1 MTTTNDLLLGFDY
14 GERQIGVAV
23 GELATGSARPL
34 CILPAR
40 AGQPDWSVLAGLLEE
55 WQPGT
60 LVVGLPLH
68 MDGSEGSSAQQA
80 RKFAARL
87 HGRFGCVVELHDERL
102 SSHEVRARLR
112 EAAAA
117 VGRRGGGNSVDS
129 RAGGGTGGGAGSSAT
144 GNKKIAHNK
153 IDALAAALILESWL
167 AANAGATG
175 DSL

>member
-23 GELATGSARPL
+23 GELTTGSARPL

-40 AGQPDWSVLAGLLEE
+40 AGQPDWTVLAELLEE
-55 WQPGT
+55 WRPSA

-68 MDGSEGSSAQQA
+68 MDGSEGISAQQA

-112 EAAAA
+112 ESSASA
-117 VGRRGGGNSVDS
+117 GRRSGGNSGGS
-129 RAGGGTGGGAGSSAT
+129 RAGSSAT

-167 AANAGATG
+167 AANAGVTG